1 MKKSRG
7 SQNINWI
14 EQYCVVPNGPNKSQ
28 RVKLTAAERATV
40 LWVYD
45 SPNGPRDD
53 VPINDLALAANV
65 ALLHLV
71 GIEAPLQQTFRPAT
85 IDVDVFTLWAA
96 CSPLLLKHLER
107 RGERVFCRAL
117 GTTYPVAA

>member
-14 EQYCVVPNGPNKSQ
+14 EQYCVVPTGPNKSQ

-53 VPINDLALAANV
+53 VPINDLTLAAYV
-65 ALLHLV
+65 ALFCIWSASRRRCSRLS
-71 GIEAPLQQTFRPAT
+71 GPLRSTLMFLP
-85 IDVDVFTLWAA
+85 LWAA
-96 CSPLLLKHLER
+96 C
-107 RGERVFCRAL
+107 
-117 GTTYPVAA
+117 PVPCCSSISNAEVSVCFAGH